1 MTTQK
6 TSIISSQ
13 ILQGEKVRLS
23 FHYNNKEITKF
34 INSVFTKVLS
44 NIDLMYLEGVVEN
57 ITRELIVNA
66 VKANSKRVYFK
77 QKKLNIEDPQ
87 HYEQAIADFK
97 DFLIENSNKLP
108 EILKEEGFRVELNL
122 WKKDDGIIINV
133 KNNTPLLPIEEERIN
148 HRINQAKQFNDFSEI
163 YLNIADDSE
172 GEGLGI
178 PLTILF
184 LKNSGLNESYFKI
197 KSDGTSTQSYFKIPI
212 TPTPKEIETEIK
224 EKIIAEITELPTFPE
239 HVFEIQEMCKN
250 RDVTLSAISAKISLD
265 PALSASV
272 LKLANSALFMPP
284 KQIDNI
290 KEALKIIGLKNL
302 NSILIAATAKKIMDD
317 KFSSF
322 KDIWD
327 HCNKTAFYAR
337 DIALNSGLK
346 NLGEKIF
353 LAGLLHDLGKIVL
366 LSINKDLAE
375 RIETITSMRQMRTST
390 ALEEVAI
397 GLSHGAIGR
406 LIAEKWNFPEYIS
419 EAIAHHHCPVNKE
432 LKYKEITE
440 SIYIANC
447 MTLIEEKKFD
457 FMFIEDS
464 LLQKFNLQN
473 KSIFENFHKELQEK
487 YSASSVV

>member
-224 EKIIAEITELPTFPE
+224 EKIIAEIT
-239 HVFEIQEMCKN
+239 
-250 RDVTLSAISAKISLD
+250 
-265 PALSASV
+265 
-272 LKLANSALFMPP
+272 
-284 KQIDNI
+284 
-290 KEALKIIGLKNL
+290 
-302 NSILIAATAKKIMDD
+302 
-317 KFSSF
+317 
-322 KDIWD
+322 
-327 HCNKTAFYAR
+327 
-337 DIALNSGLK
+337 
-346 NLGEKIF
+346 
-353 LAGLLHDLGKIVL
+353 
-366 LSINKDLAE
+366 
-375 RIETITSMRQMRTST
+375 
-390 ALEEVAI
+390 
-397 GLSHGAIGR
+397 
-406 LIAEKWNFPEYIS
+406 
-419 EAIAHHHCPVNKE
+419 
-432 LKYKEITE
+432 
-440 SIYIANC
+440 
-447 MTLIEEKKFD
+447 
-457 FMFIEDS
+457 
-464 LLQKFNLQN
+464 
-473 KSIFENFHKELQEK
+473 
-487 YSASSVV
+487 